1 MIFRCFP
8 FCFATLFLSVVFSH
22 DAVAQIDFDFPE
34 ADVPVLMVYEYYTE
48 AYGER
53 RPTLLVYS
61 DGRVVRPVTKNLVDD
76 YEFTLSEQK
85 FKDVLN
91 KIFVE
96 HDFETISDKAI
107 LEEIVSKRKLKR
119 PSPSAFRV
127 TANKSDSSHVVD
139 FGNTWVH
146 DRLGMGRKRYPDA
159 EQLQRF
165 LKVEEI
171 CRELSN
177 LALVGGEEAF
187 QDMVK
192 KANSEFKEAYPDGP
206 GIGAANLFSVR
217 RTRNKS
223 VTVRFRVGSKV
234 VDPRPVSVW
243 LTKTKD
249 EGESSIE
256 VKVDQPLQLRDVP
269 SRRAPKRVQ

>member
-107 LEEIVSKRKLKR
+107 SEEIVSKRKLKR

-139 FGNTWVH
+139 FGNTWFSSLTTF
-146 DRLGMGRKRYPDA
+146 DGTTNMDYLCDIKIDPDNS
-159 EQLQRF
+159 
-165 LKVEEI
+165 
-171 CRELSN
+171 SN
-177 LALVGGEEAF
+177 ILIS
-187 QDMVK
+187 MW
-192 KANSEFKEAYPDGP
+192 DGNRP
-206 GIGAANLFSVR
+206 GIATLLQSSDSGASYSTNSTYNGERMEIAFS
-217 RTRNKS
+217 
-223 VTVRFRVGSKV
+223 
-234 VDPRPVSVW
+234 
-243 LTKTKD
+243 
-249 EGESSIE
+249 
-256 VKVDQPLQLRDVP
+256 
-269 SRRAPKRVQ
+269 